1 MRAIIDSDVL
11 IDYLQGLNKAK
22 SELDRYPKRE
32 MSIVSWM
39 EIMAGADSPEE
50 EKSCQGFL
58 NSFTI
63 HHLSREVATEA
74 VKIRKEF
81 RMRLPDAIVWAT
93 ARSQGCLLVTRNTKD
108 FRASEPGIRI
118 PYEV

>member
-11 IDYLQGLNKAK
+11 IDYLQGLNTAK
-22 SELDRYPKRE
+22 LELDRYPKRE

-50 EKSCQGFL
+50 AKACQGFL

-63 HHLSREVATEA
+63 HQLSIEVASEA

-81 RMRLPDAIVWAT
+81 RIRLPDAVVWAT

-108 FRASEPGIRI
+108 FPASEPDIRI
-118 PYEV
+118 PYGV